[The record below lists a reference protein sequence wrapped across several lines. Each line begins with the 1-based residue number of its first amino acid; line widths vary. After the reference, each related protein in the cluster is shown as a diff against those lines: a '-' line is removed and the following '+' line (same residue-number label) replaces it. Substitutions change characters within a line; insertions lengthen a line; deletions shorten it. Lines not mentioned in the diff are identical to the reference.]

1 MQQVADEEI
10 LIQRLTSEALLNE
23 AEAERLVFETSAEQ
37 AQAQAELEK
46 AEAEYQKALQDV
58 IDQQETNIALINASD
73 PMGVQLNQEQ
83 ETIAID
89 EQSQILYKES
99 EELYLKRR
107 KADELQALGLIPMDA
122 TTDQMAGYVDLI
134 TQQEAEKPT
143 FLTLSQTGDLIATV
157 GGAEEEVK
165 IRKHKAL
172 VKAHNEF
179 QKKYKKE
186 IMEFRYGFKRA
197 TPQYEN
203 DVMTTL
209 DDIVYVEYGK
219 QYLPFGS
226 PTNKNPRD
234 GKLFRVNQRIVP
246 SSFAP
251 NEKTYIEYVYD
262 PANNVWNQQG
272 EWVNEL
278 DSNSITSIMI
288 RDMKSSDLNLAKF
301 TIDGRFPE
309 AVEIPFVK
317 ESGFSGLVAM
327 FRRGFV
333 QGKWNTKRAYQK
345 CKPGYWFFEELPEEA
360 SHCVYMG
367 GTMVDSDASYYPASV
382 GFDYRKGET
391 IANPT
396 GAVAVRQT
404 GTAGKKLTEEEY
416 RLLDLELA
424 EQQRLVDL
432 EQQQQ
437 EREEAEFR
445 RSQGINF

>member
-1 MQQVADEEI
+1 M
-10 LIQRLTSEALLNE
+10 
-23 AEAERLVFETSAEQ
+23 
-37 AQAQAELEK
+37 
-46 AEAEYQKALQDV
+46 
-58 IDQQETNIALINASD
+58 
-73 PMGVQLNQEQ
+73 
-83 ETIAID
+83 
-89 EQSQILYKES
+89 
-99 EELYLKRR
+99 
-107 KADELQALGLIPMDA
+107 
-122 TTDQMAGYVDLI
+122 
-134 TQQEAEKPT
+134 
-143 FLTLSQTGDLIATV
+143 
-157 GGAEEEVK
+157 
-165 IRKHKAL
+165 
-172 VKAHNEF
+172 
-179 QKKYKKE
+179 
-186 IMEFRYGFKRA
+186 
-197 TPQYEN
+197 YEN
-203 DVMTTL
+203 DVRTTL
-209 DDIVYVEYGK
+209 DDLVYVEYGK

-234 GKLFRVNQRIVP
+234 GKLFRVNQRITP

-251 NEKTYIEYVYD
+251 NRYTYIEYVYD

-272 EWVNEL
+272 EWQNEVGEAAFAAGAQL
-278 DSNSITSIMI
+278 GYAQPMVPSSINTV
-288 RDMKSSDLNLAKF
+288 KF

-317 ESGFSGLVAM
+317 EGGFSGLVAM

-333 QGKWNTKRAYQK
+333 QGQWNTKRGYQK

-391 IANPT
+391 VGGT

-445 RSQGINF
+445 RSQGFNF